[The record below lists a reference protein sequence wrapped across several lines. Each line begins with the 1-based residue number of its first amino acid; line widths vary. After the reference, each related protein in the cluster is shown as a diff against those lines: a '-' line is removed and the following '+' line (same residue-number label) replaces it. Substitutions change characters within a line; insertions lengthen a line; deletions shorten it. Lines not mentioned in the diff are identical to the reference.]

1 MTFMG
6 QKRNAFMYT
15 RVSYL
20 HYCSMAVVL
29 AVQPDLLGEQYYL
42 EFIILE
48 YLNTLLTNAFLT
60 SVYLILPF
68 VI

>member
-20 HYCSMAVVL
+20 QYCSMAVVL
-29 AVQPDLLGEQYYL
+29 AVQPNLLGEQHYL
-42 EFIILE
+42 KFIILE
-48 YLNTLLTNAFLT
+48 YLNTLLTNAFLA